1 MAPRLSSDSVAGVS
15 VGAKK
20 DMKKSAKNDDGAA
33 GGVGAHHQGHRFSLA
48 MSSSSP
54 KARDDPTKIFKLIDE
69 NIIGKGSVFLGPYG
83 RRKGE

>member
-1 MAPRLSSDSVAGVS
+1 MAGVS

-20 DMKKSAKNDDGAA
+20 DMKKSAKNDDGAGG
-33 GGVGAHHQGHRFSLA
+33 GGVGVGSHQGHRFSLA

-83 RRKGE
+83 RRKGELR